1 MVFSFSST
9 ASSTPNCSSS
19 NEALLQ
25 ILFNNAS
32 GSDTAIMQEGGMSV
46 ALIVPSN
53 GTTIDSVQF
62 NKGDNL
68 ANLSMCVPASLCY
81 GLELINFWKDYYQ
94 IFYDKSELTDA
105 AQQFP
110 YYMRPPQLNNASAET
125 SSTFTPFE
133 SNLTFVEIGQGSSCV
148 PECDPTTEALYEV
161 QIFGGNNGEASLSW
175 RIEQQQDED
184 TQGGNP
190 QNYTR
195 YMGCEDDPAGDTC
208 GNSYDVRVSRSCLP
222 ASTSA
227 QNCLRFV
234 MGNPNVVPSEG
245 PDAFSDVDSA
255 TGGGVPPSIQG
266 AGHYHPTFQ
275 VSVNGTVVAQGTS
288 PTFTSVEIMGAA
300 CSRCPEDTALL
311 EIFQYR
317 TGPVDYSLRDLQS
330 GQLVSRSSV
339 NSSDMLRYER
349 TCVSSSSCY
358 ALAFESSDAPFNA
371 PLSIPVTDGVSTQVI
386 LDGVYF
392 TNALVRDVPFRAIL
406 GNDCAQQPSTA
417 CSANE
422 TLVSVA
428 INTTG
433 TGSGGGT
440 GTSLNNGSSLYLPS
454 YYCAWSIFDLNDPP
468 KQRLP
473 ELSTRYFAN
482 GYPSGCTFRHSLC
495 VPDNSNNNNNSNAS
509 SSDLV
514 LGMLSSVPTDVV
526 SWAVQVNGNAPLE
539 CRMVTDGN
547 HPDDYWSDYIR
558 TPLDGSCQASVGDP
572 GGLSPTLKFAIG
584 LSVGIFVPVLM
595 LSIAVFFF
603 SFGEDRRSISDRL
616 RRRNS
621 ASISSLS
628 SDSPGMT
635 YESDS
640 VDYDC
645 GPWRSDL
652 VP

>member
-1 MVFSFSST
+1 
-9 ASSTPNCSSS
+9 
-19 NEALLQ
+19 
-25 ILFNNAS
+25 
-32 GSDTAIMQEGGMSV
+32 
-46 ALIVPSN
+46 
-53 GTTIDSVQF
+53 
-62 NKGDNL
+62 
-68 ANLSMCVPASLCY
+68 
-81 GLELINFWKDYYQ
+81 
-94 IFYDKSELTDA
+94 
-105 AQQFP
+105 
-110 YYMRPPQLNNASAET
+110 
-125 SSTFTPFE
+125 
-133 SNLTFVEIGQGSSCV
+133 
-148 PECDPTTEALYEV
+148 
-161 QIFGGNNGEASLSW
+161 
-175 RIEQQQDED
+175 
-184 TQGGNP
+184 
-190 QNYTR
+190 
-195 YMGCEDDPAGDTC
+195 
-208 GNSYDVRVSRSCLP
+208 
-222 ASTSA
+222 
-227 QNCLRFV
+227 

-255 TGGGVPPSIQG
+255 PGGGGVPPSIQG

-275 VSVNGTVVAQGTS
+275 VSVNGTVVAEGTS
-288 PTFTSVEIMGAA
+288 PTFTSVEIMGAE
-300 CSRCPEDTALL
+300 CSRCPDGTALL

-330 GQLVSRSSV
+330 DRLVSRSSSA

-349 TCVSSSSCY
+349 QCVPSDSCF

-406 GNDCAQQPSTA
+406 GNGCAQQPVPV

-422 TLVSVA
+422 SLVSVA

-433 TGSGGGT
+433 TGSQGGT
-440 GTSLNNGSSLYLPS
+440 GSGSLNNGSSLYLPS

-482 GYPSGCTFRHSLC
+482 GYPSGSTFRHSLC
-495 VPDNSNNNNNSNAS
+495 VPDNDTNSNSAS
-509 SSDLV
+509 SSSALMF
-514 LGMLSSVPTDVV
+514 GMLNSVPTDVV
-526 SWAVQVNGNAPLE
+526 SWTVQRNGNAPLE

-547 HPDDYWSDYIR
+547 NPDDYWSDYIR
-558 TPLDGSCQASVGDP
+558 TPLDGSCQGSTGDDDP
-572 GGLSPTLKFAIG
+572 GGLSPTLKFAVG

-603 SFGEDRRSISDRL
+603 SFGEDRRSITGRL

-645 GPWRSDL
+645 GPWRNDL